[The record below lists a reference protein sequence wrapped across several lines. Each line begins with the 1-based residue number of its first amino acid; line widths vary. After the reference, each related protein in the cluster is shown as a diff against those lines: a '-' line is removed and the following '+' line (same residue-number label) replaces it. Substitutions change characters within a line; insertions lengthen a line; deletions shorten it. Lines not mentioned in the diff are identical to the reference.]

1 MGSWSS
7 NVCGEKL
14 WHFWAPGT
22 HPVQCEGNGYIE
34 DDDILKGISC
44 SIIQRDG
51 QTVFVPSGWYHQV
64 KNMMETVS
72 INHNWINRQ
81 SIRNSWSY
89 LNDELKKIESE
100 LEYLR
105 DGMSKCGGEWIQICQ
120 KILRSQTSMDFAD
133 FLYFLKFIRDRRL
146 DKTDN
151 NSIKD
156 LDVIIPL
163 IDDIQPIVDD
173 LEKKVIIF
181 DP

>member
-1 MGSWSS
+1 M
-7 NVCGEKL
+7 CGEKL

-89 LNDELKKIESE
+89 LNDGRIIIEKYSTH
-100 LEYLR
+100 
-105 DGMSKCGGEWIQICQ
+105 KP
-120 KILRSQTSMDFAD
+120 T
-133 FLYFLKFIRDRRL
+133 
-146 DKTDN
+146 
-151 NSIKD
+151 
-156 LDVIIPL
+156 
-163 IDDIQPIVDD
+163 
-173 LEKKVIIF
+173 
-181 DP
+181 